1 MFQRLVHSKLTAY
14 GFVGVFVFGLS
25 AVILARV
32 IHSLEHPDAYQTTI
46 PSISGTARQGLASIV
61 FASFMGAS
69 GVLIIYSTYV
79 WHLFNVSCIRQTG
92 HLTKKF
98 ITLSRCVL
106 LIGTIAGLSVILMA
120 TVSLETSN
128 LGHIIFS
135 ASTFTSLGVA
145 FLFDSFVLGN
155 WRNYKSHETHM
166 SFRVRRITSIL
177 FALNAMFFLY
187 LYLQKD
193 TAPFIDRYTTQ
204 IIYVLSEHLI
214 AVLGFSYSPLAFLE
228 IRDSS
233 WWSNKSW

>member
-1 MFQRLVHSKLTAY
+1 MFQRLIHSKLTAY

-32 IHSLEHPDAYQTTI
+32 IHSLEHPDAYQTAI

-69 GVLIIYSTYV
+69 GVLIIYSAYV

-106 LIGTIAGLSVILMA
+106 LIGTIAGLSVFSMA

-135 ASTFTSLGVA
+135 ASTFTSLGVG
-145 FLFDSFVLGN
+145 FYLTVLYWATG
-155 WRNYKSHETHM
+155 ETINLM
-166 SFRVRRITSIL
+166 RPI
-177 FALNAMFFLY
+177 
-187 LYLQKD
+187 
-193 TAPFIDRYTTQ
+193 
-204 IIYVLSEHLI
+204 
-214 AVLGFSYSPLAFLE
+214 
-228 IRDSS
+228 
-233 WWSNKSW
+233 